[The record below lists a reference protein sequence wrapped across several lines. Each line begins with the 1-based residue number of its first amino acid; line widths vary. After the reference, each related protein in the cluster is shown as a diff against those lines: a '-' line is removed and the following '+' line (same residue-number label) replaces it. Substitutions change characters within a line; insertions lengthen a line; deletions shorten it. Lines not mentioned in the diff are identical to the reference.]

1 MKLQASILI
10 LVITLLV
17 AACAPR
23 INETSGVPS
32 DSAALKSPSLS
43 ETSAMEPW
51 QKKWED
57 TLKAAHKEGNV
68 IIYSSEGAEGRQ
80 ALTQAFKK
88 RYQLD
93 IEYVSSGRSSMLTQK
108 IFTERR
114 AGLYMVDAF
123 ISGSTGMVTELKP
136 AGILD
141 RVEPELILP
150 DVTEPEKLQ
159 QLWFGGSLYF
169 IDETTRFIL
178 SFSAYPSFPL
188 AFNTEIV
195 RPEEIRS
202 YKDLLKPKFKEKII
216 LSNPTIAGSG
226 AKWFQIQSNYIMN
239 LDYMKELAKQNP
251 LIMDDLRLMAD
262 WIARGKYYVGIAP
275 KPVEIT
281 EFQRAGAPVDFYTP
295 VEGTYLTSG
304 GGNIV
309 IIKKRPNPNATRIF
323 LNWLLTQEGQSI
335 FTQVS
340 ERQSR
345 RLDISLGDI
354 SQNKLRQ
361 AGAKYFE
368 SEKEDILI
376 KSDESYKVAKEVF
389 GSLMR

>member
-1 MKLQASILI
+1 MKLQGMLLALSILLSI
-10 LVITLLV
+10 I
-17 AACAPR
+17 ACTPQTKDISNIPPSADKAMLPS
-23 INETSGVPS
+23 TSES
-32 DSAALKSPSLS
+32 TTREL
-43 ETSAMEPW
+43 W

-57 TLKAAHKEGNV
+57 TLRAAQKEGKV

-80 ALTQAFKK
+80 ALSQAFKK

-93 IEYVSSGRSSMLTQK
+93 VEYVSSGRSSMLTQK

-123 ISGSTGMVTELKP
+123 ISGSTGMVSELKP

-159 QLWFGGSLYF
+159 KLWFGGSLYF

-178 SFSAYPSFPL
+178 SFAAYPSFPL

-195 RPEEIRS
+195 KPEEIRS

-262 WIARGKYYVGIAP
+262 WVARGKYYVGIAP

-281 EFQRAGAPVDFYTP
+281 EYQRAGAPVDFYTP
-295 VEGTYLTSG
+295 IEGTYLTSG

-309 IIKKRPNPNATRIF
+309 IIKNRPNPNATRIF

-376 KSDESYKVAKEVF
+376 KSDESYKIAKEIF
-389 GSLMR
+389 GALMR